1 VKAVGALFVV
11 SLFVGAGIHAND
23 VASAQQRLAESWSGD
38 AAQFSATGLTG
49 GTLRVA
55 LFEESQVECDAMV
68 DAIRSDSKLVG
79 ELQRAN
85 FRSVECGQVR
95 GELR

>member
-1 VKAVGALFVV
+1 VKMLGAFLLVT
-11 SLFVGAGIHAND
+11 LFVGAGIHAND
-23 VASAQQRLAESWSGD
+23 AASAQQRLAQGWSGN

-49 GTLRVA
+49 GTLRIA
-55 LFEESQVECDAMV
+55 LSDESQVACDALV

-79 ELQRAN
+79 ELRRAD

>member
-1 VKAVGALFVV
+1 MKIFASFV
-11 SLFVGAGIHAND
+11 LTAAIVGAGIHAND

-38 AAQFSATGLTG
+38 AAQFSATGLSGT
-49 GTLRVA
+49 TLRIA
-55 LFEESQVECDAMV
+55 LPEESQVECDAMV
-68 DAIRSDSKLVG
+68 DSIETDSKMVRDLR
-79 ELQRAN
+79 RAN